1 MSEMTCWQHE
11 RLFADGGF
19 LAQLR
24 GLGGEQEGE
33 IERLCQQEME
43 AWRARPT
50 MREESSLQEPMRHA
64 RNAIR
69 EYLEVTPANRWKNPK
84 TDAFEHLALKHLNFT
99 VEEWQRI
106 NADSEER
113 FARRRRQQLQ
123 INQPDAVVALAEALL
138 RSDEWYNLALGVT
151 VATGRRITEV
161 LKTGIFAPKT
171 EYTVWFKGQ
180 LKTKAEELPAYEIPM
195 LAPAD
200 LVITAVTRL
209 RQLQDCAHLSNDTVS
224 QTFGPVMRQMTDRHL
239 EGLIPKSDPEQNL
252 YTHLSRSIYGRLCVL
267 YHCPAPA
274 FDLEYMAYILGHHWY
289 FREKDAQ
296 KRANLD
302 STLHYMDYVIG
313 TGHGQV
319 DGRRGIWLGTKPGV
333 QVVDEFQKE
342 WEMVQKPSSESGS
355 KAPVSEKHTKEGT
368 GKQQAVPTKKR
379 SILNCTPEQKT
390 RFDAELKHRRLAHH
404 SELVGPLLDESAWYG
419 QMKGMLAPVMQELEA
434 ATPLEAL
441 RMLVAAYQGEVQ
453 QQGAETYLQ
462 HHLGVSFNQIDQV
475 FTKAIEE
482 GHPQPLAYF
491 EEVLARLDKYKEG
504 AQKRIENYQRTD
516 FTRLPYSQLE
526 HTRAPEAAQE
536 RVRRIV
542 LTLIAYN
549 ERVQPRDRW
558 YINAGLIYKIKTIR
572 HEVINT
578 YLKEHAEEIR
588 QHHARLGIEPRY
600 NRKMES
606 VEEMV
611 SVPEEPFVS

>member
-1 MSEMTCWQHE
+1 MSEMTRWQHE
-11 RLFADGGF
+11 RFFADGGF

-24 GLGGEQEGE
+24 GLGSEQEGE
-33 IERLCQQEME
+33 IERLCQQEMA

-69 EYLEVTPANRWKNPK
+69 EHLPVTSFNRWKNPK
-84 TDAFEHLALKHLNFT
+84 TQEYEHLGLKHLNFT
-99 VEEWQRI
+99 LEEWQRI
-106 NADSEER
+106 NADSDER
-113 FARRRRQQLQ
+113 FARRRRQQQQ
-123 INQPDAVVALAEALL
+123 ITQPDAVVALAEELL
-138 RSDEWYNLALGVT
+138 RLDEWYNLALGVT
-151 VATGRRITEV
+151 ITTGRRITEV

-171 EYTVWFKGQ
+171 DFTVWFKGQ
-180 LKTKAEELPAYEIPM
+180 LKTKAEDLPAYEIPT

-200 LVITAVTRL
+200 LVMSAVTRL
-209 RQLQDCAHLSNDTVS
+209 RRIQDCTQMSNDAVS
-224 QTFGPVMRQMTDRHL
+224 QTFGPVMRQMTDRQL
-239 EGLIPKSDPEQNL
+239 GALIPKSDPDQNL

-289 FREKDAQ
+289 FREKDAE

-313 TGHGQV
+313 DGRGQV

-333 QVVDEFQKE
+333 QVVDEFEKE
-342 WEMVQKPSSESGS
+342 WEMVQQPSSESD
-355 KAPVSEKHTKEGT
+355 ALASEKYTKEGA

-390 RFDAELKHRRLAHH
+390 RFDAELKDRRLAHQ
-404 SELVGPLLDESAWYG
+404 SELVGPLLDESVWYG
-419 QMKGMLAPVMQELEA
+419 QMKGLLAPVMQELEA
-434 ATPLEAL
+434 ATPLEAVRRL
-441 RMLVAAYQGEVQ
+441 IAAYQGEVQ
-453 QQGAETYLQ
+453 QQGAEAYVQ
-462 HHLGVSFNQIDQV
+462 HHLGVSLDQIDQV
-475 FTKAIEE
+475 WTKAIEE
-482 GHPQPLAYF
+482 GHAQPLAYF
-491 EEVLARLDKYKEG
+491 EEVLKRPENYKTG
-504 AQKRIENYQRTD
+504 AQKRIEKYQHTD
-516 FTRLPYSQLE
+516 FSRLPYSQLE
-526 HTRAPEAAQE
+526 HTRTPEAAQE

-542 LTLIAYN
+542 LTLMAYN

-572 HEVINT
+572 HEVINA
-578 YLKEHAEEIR
+578 YLKEHEKEIH

-606 VEEMV
+606 VEEIITI
-611 SVPEEPFVS
+611 PDEPFVP